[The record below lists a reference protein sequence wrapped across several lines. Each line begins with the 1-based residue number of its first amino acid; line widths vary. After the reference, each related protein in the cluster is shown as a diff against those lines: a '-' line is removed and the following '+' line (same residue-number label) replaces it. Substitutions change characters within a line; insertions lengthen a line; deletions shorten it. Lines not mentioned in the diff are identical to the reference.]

1 MSNAVHTVGIVGL
14 GLIGGS
20 FARAYAKAG
29 WRVLAC
35 DTNEAVMDA
44 AMVDTVAAPLV
55 YGNLSECN
63 IIVLA
68 VYPAGSLAWLE
79 RNVNGIGD
87 AIVIDTAGIK
97 RGVCERAFEL
107 ANRHGFVF
115 CGAHPMAGTENS
127 GYAYARADLF
137 NGAPM
142 VLVPPTLPDAARLE
156 LLDRINE
163 LLRPLGFS
171 RFSVT
176 TADRHDRI
184 TAFTSQLPH
193 VVSNAFVKSPTA
205 QVHTGFSAG
214 SYRDLTRVAHL
225 NAPMWSELMMENGD
239 YLVEELDTIIASLSA
254 YRNALADGDRT
265 ALEQL
270 LAEGDRIKREL
281 DDGQGR

>member
-1 MSNAVHTVGIVGL
+1 MSNVVHTVGIVGL

-55 YGNLSECN
+55 YGNLSECD

-68 VYPAGSLAWLE
+68 AYPAGSLAWLE
-79 RNVNGIGD
+79 RNACGITN

-107 ANRHGFVF
+107 ARQNGFIF

-127 GYAYARADLF
+127 GYAYAQADLF

-142 VLVPPTLPDAARLE
+142 VLVPPALPDQERLE
-156 LLDRINE
+156 LLDRVNE
-163 LLRPLGFS
+163 LLKPLGFS

-176 TADRHDRI
+176 TAEQHDRI
-184 TAFTSQLPH
+184 IAFTSQLPH

-205 QVHTGFSAG
+205 QVHAGFSAG

-225 NAPMWSELMMENGD
+225 NARMWSELMMEDRD
-239 YLVEELDTIIASLSA
+239 YLVDELDAIIANLAA
-254 YRNALADGDRT
+254 YRNALDDGDRT